1 MAMTFEEYEEKHLH
15 DLNHE
20 ARRLVRMGWNA
31 RASHGNPQG
40 ILDSSGHIA
49 DARKMVVSLKP
60 IAESK
65 VRQLGGD
72 VCGVLVRKD
81 GRLAAVDEHG
91 RVQWLQDGQGAE
103 PVGFVQGGGLEQLS
117 KGHPAKIYPKN
128 VTPSPLEPHT
138 FVYTRPQPAQPAVE
152 KLRCQ
157 QCGNME
163 PFHATGCETEYGNY
177 APTTPQDDGWVNLVE
192 GLAKRAES
200 ENISVEVV
208 FDDGYARE
216 EFDTDISEHVA
227 NWLRSLKRPQPPKE
241 GSGDEH

>member
-1 MAMTFEEYEEKHLH
+1 MNIE
-15 DLNHE
+15 
-20 ARRLVRMGWNA
+20 
-31 RASHGNPQG
+31 
-40 ILDSSGHIA
+40 
-49 DARKMVVSLKP
+49 LKP

-72 VCGVLVRKD
+72 VCGVLVRNEA
-81 GRLAAVDEHG
+81 GAYAAVDEHG
-91 RVQWLQDGQGAE
+91 RVQWLQSGQGAE

-177 APTTPQDDGWVNLVE
+177 APTTPQADGWVRCEDRLPTYRDSDEYGDVWAMSKLY
-192 GLAKRAES
+192 GVKKMSWSSVRADFES
-200 ENISVEVV
+200 HWMPT
-208 FDDGYARE
+208 G
-216 EFDTDISEHVA
+216 
-227 NWLRSLKRPQPPKE
+227 LKRPQPPAGQE
-241 GSGDEH
+241 GAQ